1 MIYLNRSRM
10 LKQRGIWYG
19 GGGEVG
25 ADSPTK
31 GARSAPLQHQKN
43 QQHTF
48 KVEMVKK
55 KAK

>member
-1 MIYLNRSRM
+1 M
-10 LKQRGIWYG
+10 